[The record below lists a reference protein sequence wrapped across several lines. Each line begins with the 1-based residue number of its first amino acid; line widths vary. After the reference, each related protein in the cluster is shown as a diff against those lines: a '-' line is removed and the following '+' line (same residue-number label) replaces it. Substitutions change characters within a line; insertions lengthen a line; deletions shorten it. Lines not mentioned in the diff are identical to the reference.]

1 MVLGL
6 ATVTSISGFLDRE
19 YTVTNEAELKL
30 LIKALTF
37 AASKHRNQRRKN
49 VDASPYINHP
59 ISLVNILCN
68 EAHLTD
74 INLICSA
81 LLHDTVED
89 TETTAEELE
98 LEFGP
103 VISST
108 VMEVTDDKTIP
119 TRQKRKQLQVEH
131 ASHIS
136 DHAKLLKLADKISN
150 LRDLSIDPPATWSLQ
165 RQRDYFDWAKQVI
178 DQLRGTHSGLEELF
192 DQAYS
197 KRM

>member
-1 MVLGL
+1 M
-6 ATVTSISGFLDRE
+6 
-19 YTVTNEAELKL
+19 TNEAELKL

-37 AASKHRNQRRKN
+37 AANKHRNQRRKN

-68 EAHLTD
+68 EAHITD

-98 LEFGP
+98 LEFGA
-103 VISST
+103 VISSV
-108 VMEVTDDKTIP
+108 VMEVTDDKTIAA
-119 TRQKRKQLQVEH
+119 RQTRKQLQIEH

-150 LRDLSIDPPATWSLQ
+150 LRDLSVDPPATWSLQ

-192 DQAYS
+192 DLAYS

>member
-1 MVLGL
+1 M
-6 ATVTSISGFLDRE
+6 
-19 YTVTNEAELKL
+19 TNEAELKL

-74 INLICSA
+74 IHLICSA

-103 VISST
+103 VISSI

-192 DQAYS
+192 DKAYS
-197 KRM
+197 RRM

>member
-1 MVLGL
+1 MVFSQDTG
-6 ATVTSISGFLDRE
+6 TTISGFLDRE
-19 YTVTNEAELKL
+19 HTVTNEAELKL

-37 AASKHRNQRRKN
+37 AANKHRNQRRKN

-68 EAHLTD
+68 EVHVTD

-98 LEFGP
+98 FEFGP
-103 VISST
+103 VISSI
-108 VMEVTDDKTIP
+108 VMEVTDDKTISA
-119 TRQKRKQLQVEH
+119 RQKRKQLQIEH
-131 ASHIS
+131 ASLIS

-150 LRDLSIDPPATWSLQ
+150 LRDLSVDPPATWSLQ